1 LGTNLRLCSQE
12 AKCYQI
18 PSGTH
23 LVNLAHDSESRLS
36 QLVETRVIEKPS
48 QQAY

>member
-1 LGTNLRLCSQE
+1 LGTNPRLCSQE

-23 LVNLAHDSESRLS
+23 LTNPAHDYESRLS
-36 QLVETRVIEKPS
+36 QLVETRVIEEPS
-48 QQAY
+48 EQAY